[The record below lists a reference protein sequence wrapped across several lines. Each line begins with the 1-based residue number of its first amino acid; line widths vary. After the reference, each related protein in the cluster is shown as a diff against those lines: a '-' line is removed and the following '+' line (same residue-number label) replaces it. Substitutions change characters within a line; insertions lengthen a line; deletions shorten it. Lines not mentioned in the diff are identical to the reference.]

1 VAHPELTVLFASSG
15 WLDAVVREVNAHADL
30 GRALSGL
37 GADLAAV
44 IERDPRHFPSGA
56 AAWGRQEGGRIV
68 DWRIL
73 PDQDDVLELEPA
85 YVVRAPLAL
94 WKDLLTG
101 RADPVQAALSGR
113 VQVKGDLEGLVRR
126 AAYRYIVDQALR
138 RVPTE
143 FPDEVS
149 G

>member
-1 VAHPELTVLFASSG
+1 MRFASSG
-15 WLDAVVREVNAHADL
+15 WLDAVVREVNGHADL

-44 IERDPRHFPSGA
+44 IERDARHFPSGA

-68 DWRIL
+68 TWRIL
-73 PDQDDVLELEPA
+73 EDEDDVLELEPA

-113 VQVKGDLEGLVRR
+113 VRVKGDLEGLVRR
-126 AAYRYIVDQALR
+126 AGYRYIVDEALR